1 MLLMNNGGLM
11 TSTTLHTTKRSAAA
25 VIVGL
30 ACAVMLT
37 AGAKAATQVSGAIA
51 QGFQA
56 DSSNGEIVPGSLV
69 SAKAGDP
76 HGVQLA
82 TNDPSSHLI
91 GVADKNPL
99 VVIST
104 GGTEVQVV
112 IGGTT
117 NVLVS
122 DINGAIHVGDKI
134 AASPI
139 NGVGMKATTDGQV
152 IGTAQTDFDSSKA
165 NTQTVTDKKGENH
178 TVHIGYLPLQVG
190 IALFRAP
197 SSDFVPPFIQ
207 NIANSIAGRP
217 VSLIRLL
224 ICGTL
229 LLIGLVTAV
238 VLVYG
243 AVRSAM
249 TSLGRNPLAA
259 SAIRK
264 SMYQIVGVALAVL
277 CGSIIACYVILS
289 V

>member
-1 MLLMNNGGLM
+1 MNNGGLM
-11 TSTTLHTTKRSAAA
+11 TSTILQTTKRSAAA
-25 VIVGL
+25 VVVGL
-30 ACAVMLT
+30 ACAITLT

-51 QGFQA
+51 QGFKA
-56 DSSNGEIVPGSLV
+56 DSANGEIVPGSLV

-104 GGTEVQVV
+104 SEKEVQVV

-122 DINGAIHVGDKI
+122 DINGTVRAGDKI

-139 NGVGMKATTDGQV
+139 NGVGMKATTDSQV
-152 IGTAQTDFDSSKA
+152 IGMAQTDFDSSKA
-165 NTQTVTDKKGENH
+165 DTQTVTDKKGKNH
-178 TVHIGYLPLQVG
+178 TVRIGYLPLQVG
-190 IALFRAP
+190 IALYRAP

-207 NIANSIAGRP
+207 NIANSVAGRP

-224 ICGTL
+224 VCSVL

-259 SAIRK
+259 GAIRK
-264 SMYQIVGVALAVL
+264 SMYQIVGVALTVL
-277 CGSIIACYVILS
+277 GCSLVACYVILS